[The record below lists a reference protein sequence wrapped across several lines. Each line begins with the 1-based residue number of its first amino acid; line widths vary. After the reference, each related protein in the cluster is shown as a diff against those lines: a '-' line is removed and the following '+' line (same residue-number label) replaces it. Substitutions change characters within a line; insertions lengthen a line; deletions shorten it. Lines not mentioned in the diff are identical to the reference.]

1 MRSKFEI
8 TLLFVGLTTG
18 LLLTWQFLTKVPIE
32 SSFPVDEVTA
42 REELLKSYLNEQSY
56 LQSRIVSLRSE
67 IDEKQKSLDQEI
79 EKSNLQIVD
88 NLKRAV
94 GLIEAVG
101 PGLEIVLDDSPLSLK
116 EPLEVKYRI
125 QASDLRDLVNILNA
139 ASADAISINGQRV
152 IANSPI
158 SAVGST
164 ILINNSH
171 VSSPFTIS
179 AVGDSELMLERILT
193 KNLLPNIYEKHEKSG
208 IKFEILKKNRI
219 AVPIYNSDLKVNYL
233 NLVE

>member
-8 TLLFVGLTTG
+8 TLLFVGLATG
-18 LLLTWQFLTKVPIE
+18 LLLTWQFLTNVPIE

-42 REELLKSYLNEQSY
+42 REDLLKSYLDEQAY

-67 IDEKQKSLDQEI
+67 IDEAQQSLNAEI
-79 EKSNLQIVD
+79 EKSNLEIVEG
-88 NLKRAV
+88 LKRIV
-94 GLIEAVG
+94 GLTEAVG
-101 PGLEIVLDDSPLSLK
+101 PGLEIVLDDSPLAIK
-116 EPLEVKYRI
+116 DPNEVSNRI
-125 QASDLRDLVNILNA
+125 QASDLRDMVNILNA
-139 ASADAISINGQRV
+139 ASAEAISINGQRV
-152 IANSPI
+152 IATSSI
-158 SAVGST
+158 SAVGNT

-171 VSSPFTIS
+171 ASAPFTIS

-193 KNLLPNIYEKHEKSG
+193 KNLLPNIYGKHEKNG

-219 AVPIYNSDLKVNYL
+219 SVPIYNGDLKVNYI